1 MSTNYPGGPSSP
13 YEPQGGGPEQ
23 PPGSP
28 QQPGQYP
35 YPPSGPAGPAPGQ
48 AAVPY
53 AGAPYAQYAPAPPK
67 NDLGTISLV
76 CGILSWIVCPL
87 VLGIVAIAT
96 GNASRKAIREGLANN
111 PGSATAGLVL
121 GWLNVGLVGAFLLMW
136 LAWVVFAVLFVGAG
150 VVSGS

>member
-23 PPGSP
+23 
-28 QQPGQYP
+28 QPGQYP
-35 YPPSGPAGPAPGQ
+35 YPSSGPVGPAPGQ

-53 AGAPYAQYAPAPPK
+53 AGGPYAQYAPAPPK

-76 CGILSWIVCPL
+76 CGILSWVVCPL
-87 VLGIVAIAT
+87 VLGVVAIVT
-96 GNASRKAIREGLANN
+96 GTASRKAIREGLANN
-111 PGSATAGLVL
+111 SGSATAGLVL
-121 GWLNVGLVGAFLLMW
+121 GWLNVGLVGVFLLMW